1 MLGLTAEASNH
12 NVTRGYIMVK
22 TNHTEIQEKFTW
34 CFHTLSASAG
44 KRIRIVAATE
54 QAARELVP
62 QGMVAIFMARLPAMG
77 GAV

>member
-1 MLGLTAEASNH
+1 MA
-12 NVTRGYIMVK
+12 K
-22 TNHTEIQEKFTW
+22 PNHTEIQTKFTW

-44 KRIRIVAATE
+44 ERIRIVAATE